1 MLTARL
7 AAFEI
12 RYQLRNPVFWVS
24 TAIFFLLGFG
34 LSASDNV
41 SFGAPGAVNENSP
54 FTVTLATAVF
64 ATFYLF
70 VITAFVA
77 NAVVRDDATGF
88 GPMIRATPVGRTSF
102 LAGRF
107 VGGLVI
113 AILGYIAI
121 PAGIALGAAMPWVD
135 PETVGPNSF
144 ALYAWPFLVI
154 AIPNLILSAALL
166 FSLATLTRSM
176 LASYIGVLVLVMG
189 YLTVNIV
196 LSADPSWQDTVARYE
211 PLGTGAI
218 GEVSRYWTATEM
230 NTKPIPLE
238 GNLLFNRI
246 FVLGLSVLFL
256 GIAWARFSMTERAP
270 SRWRQRRLA
279 RQAEAEAAPIR
290 APATSIRPAA
300 IPGMEPAPEREAYNP
315 LAATRSFGF
324 GHALAS
330 FWLRLRAEVMF
341 VLKSPGLIVL
351 LLISVAFAALNLI
364 FSETIYGT
372 PSYPLTANVI
382 ETVIGSA
389 SLFSLIIAVFYGGEL
404 VWRERDVKIGEIIDA
419 TPVPAW
425 AMFVPKILAIFAVLL
440 AMAFAGMAT
449 GVIYQLGKGAGSIDY
464 GLYLSAYV
472 VPQSIDLLLI
482 AVLAVFFQVL
492 SPNKYLGW
500 GLFLVWFLVRIFMSN
515 LGYSNILYNFGSG
528 PAEPLSDMN
537 GTGGFWVGAAIARAY
552 WACFGVVLLVIAHW
566 AWPRGTVVAV
576 VPRLKGIARRTSL
589 ASGGIAL
596 AAIAGMVGTGLVI
609 HRNITEL
616 NRYETSDEAEAR
628 LAELE
633 RKYLK
638 YESLPRPVITDVVF
652 NVDIFPDERRMKVVG
667 GYAMRN
673 DSGVPITE
681 LHVRQGD
688 DGVVFTRLDIPGAKL
703 VSHDKRHAYRIY
715 RFDTPLAPGATAR
728 LDFASDTWRRGFAN
742 SGAATDIV
750 DNGTFVNNF
759 TFAPLVGMSRQG
771 LLQDRTARRRQG
783 LPAELRTPKLED
795 TSAQDENYVRADW
808 VNSRITVSTAA
819 DQVPI
824 APGNKISDKVE
835 GGRRIAVF
843 QSPAPILNFFSVQSA
858 RYAVAEEQ
866 VGPVLLSVYYDPK
879 HDWNVPAMQKAL
891 KTSLAYF
898 ERNFGPYQFGYARI
912 IEFPGY
918 QSFAQAFAGTM
929 PYSESIGFAADV
941 RDPETIDYVSYVTAH
956 ELGHQ
961 YWAHQLIGADMQ
973 GSTLLSETL
982 AQYSALMVMKELY
995 GEDKIRRFLKF
1006 ELDRYLAGRKG
1017 DPLPEQPL
1025 IRVENQQHIH
1035 YRKGSLVMY
1044 LLQHRLG
1051 EDAVNRALSRL
1062 VARYKFKGAPFP
1074 RSLDLIAELRK
1085 EAKTPEDQALITD
1098 LFETI
1103 TIYDLKAEAAT
1114 SKQRA
1119 DGKWVTRITIDAGKF
1134 YADGKGVETPAKL
1147 AERIEVGAF
1156 MARPGTGAF
1165 AKTDVLAMQPHVV
1178 RTGEQVV
1185 EVVTVRKPAFVG
1197 VDPYNFYIDRNSD
1210 DNLVAVD

>member
-24 TAIFFLLGFG
+24 VAIFFLLGFG

-54 FTVTLATAVF
+54 YTVTLATAVF

-77 NAVVRDDATGF
+77 NAVVRDDATKF
-88 GPMIRATPVGRTSF
+88 GPMIRATPVGRSSF

-107 VGGLVI
+107 IGGLVI
-113 AILGYIAI
+113 AILGYVAI

-135 PETVGPNSF
+135 AETVGPNSF

-154 AIPNLILSAALL
+154 AVPNLILSAAFL

-189 YLTVNIV
+189 YLAVNII
-196 LSADPSWQDTVARYE
+196 LSADPSMQDVVARYE

-218 GEVSRYWTATEM
+218 SEVSRYWTAAEM
-230 NTKPIPLE
+230 NTRAVPLE

-246 FVLGLSVLFL
+246 FVLGLSAVFL

-270 SRWRQRRLA
+270 SRWQLRRLA
-279 RQAEAEAAPIR
+279 KQAAKSAKAERVAPR
-290 APATSIRPAA
+290 SLTAPV
-300 IPGMEPAPEREAYNP
+300 
-315 LAATRSFGF
+315 TRNFGF
-324 GHALAS
+324 GHALSA

-341 VLKSPGLIVL
+341 VIKSPGLIVL
-351 LLISVAFAALNLI
+351 LLISVAFAALNLV

-389 SLFSLIIAVFYGGEL
+389 SLFSLIVAVFYGGEL
-404 VWRERDVKIGEIIDA
+404 VWRERDVKMGEIIDA

-440 AMAFAGMAT
+440 AMALAGMAT
-449 GVIYQLGKGAGSIDY
+449 GVLYQLGKGAGSIDY
-464 GLYLSAYV
+464 GLYLAAYV
-472 VPQSIDLLLI
+472 IPQSIDLLLL

-492 SPNKYLGW
+492 SPNKYVGW
-500 GLFLVWFLVRIFMSN
+500 GLFLVWFLARIFMSN
-515 LGYSNILYNFGSG
+515 LGYSNILYNFSG
-528 PAEPLSDMN
+528 GPSEPLSDMN
-537 GTGGFWVGAAIARAY
+537 GTGGFWVGGAIARTY
-552 WACFGVVLLVIAHW
+552 WAAFGVLLLVFAHW

-576 VPRLKGIARRTSL
+576 VPRLKGIARRATL
-589 ASGGIAL
+589 ASGGIAV
-596 AAIAGMVGTGLVI
+596 AAIAVMVGTGVVI

-616 NRYETSDEAEAR
+616 NTFETSDEAEAR
-628 LAELE
+628 QAEYE

-638 YESLPRPVITDVVF
+638 YETLPRPVITDVVF
-652 NVDIFPDERRMKVVG
+652 DVAIYPDQRRMKVTG
-667 GYAMRN
+667 GYALRN
-673 DSGVPITE
+673 DSGVPISE

-688 DGVVFTRLDIPGAKL
+688 DGAEFTRLDIAGAKL
-703 VSHDKRHAYRIY
+703 ASHDKRHFHRIY

-728 LDFASDTWRRGFAN
+728 LDFVADIWRRGFAN

-750 DNGTFVNNF
+750 DNGTFVNNT
-759 TFAPLVGMSRQG
+759 TFAPIIGMDRRG
-771 LLQDRTARRRQG
+771 LLTDRTARRRQG
-783 LPAELRTPKLED
+783 LPAELRMPKLED
-795 TSAQDENYVRADW
+795 TSAQRESYTRTDW

-866 VGPVLLSVYYDPK
+866 VGPVLLSVYHDPR
-879 HDWNVPAMQKAL
+879 HAWNVPAMQKAMT
-891 KTSLAYF
+891 TSLAYY

-918 QSFAQAFAGTM
+918 DSFAQAFAGTM

-941 RDPETIDYVSYVTAH
+941 RDPEVIDYVSYVTAH
-956 ELGHQ
+956 EVGHQ
-961 YWAHQLIGADMQ
+961 YWAHQVIGADMQ

-1006 ELDRYLAGRKG
+1006 ELDRYLSGRKG

-1025 IRVENQQHIH
+1025 YRVENQQHIH

-1051 EDAVNRALSRL
+1051 EDAVNRALARL
-1062 VARYKFKGAPFP
+1062 VATYKFKGAPYP

-1103 TIYDLKAEAAT
+1103 TIYDLKAKSAT
-1114 SKQRA
+1114 STKRA

-1134 YADGKGVETPAKL
+1134 TATGKGVETPAKL

-1156 MARPGTGAF
+1156 TARPGTGAF
-1165 AKTDVLAMQPHVV
+1165 AKADVLAMQRYPV
-1178 RTGEQVV
+1178 RAGSQVV
-1185 EVVTVRKPAFVG
+1185 EIVTAKKPAFAG
-1197 VDPYNFYIDRNSD
+1197 VDPYNFYIDRDSD

>member
-24 TAIFFLLGFG
+24 VAIFFLMGFG

-41 SFGAPGAVNENSP
+41 SFGSPGAVNENSP

-77 NAVVRDDATGF
+77 NAVVRDDTTGF

-107 VGGLVI
+107 LGGLVI
-113 AILGYIAI
+113 AILGYVAI

-144 ALYAWPFLVI
+144 ALYAWPFAVI

-166 FSLATLTRSM
+166 FTLATLTRLM

-196 LSADPSWQDTVARYE
+196 LSADPSYQDVLARYE

-218 GEVSRYWTATEM
+218 GEVSRYWTAAEM
-230 NTKPIPLE
+230 NTRAVPLE

-246 FVLGLSVLFL
+246 FVLGLSALFL
-256 GIAWARFSMTERAP
+256 AIAWLRFSMTERAP

-279 RQAEAEAAPIR
+279 KQAARSAKAESVRPRALTGPI
-290 APATSIRPAA
+290 
-300 IPGMEPAPEREAYNP
+300 
-315 LAATRSFGF
+315 TRRFGL
-324 GHALAS
+324 GHALAT

-341 VLKSPGLIVL
+341 VLKSPGLVVL
-351 LLISVAFAALNLI
+351 LLISIAFAALNLI
-364 FSETIYGT
+364 FAETIFGT
-372 PSYPLTANVI
+372 PSYPLTATVI
-382 ETVIGSA
+382 TTVIGSA
-389 SLFSLIIAVFYGGEL
+389 SLFSLIVAVFYGGEL
-404 VWRERDVKIGEIIDA
+404 VWRERDVKMAEIIDA

-425 AMFVPKILAIFAVLL
+425 AMFVPKIIAIFAVLL
-440 AMAFAGMAT
+440 AMALAGMAT
-449 GVIYQLGKGAGSIDY
+449 GVLYQLGKGTGSIDL

-472 VPQSIDLLLI
+472 VPQSIDLLLV

-492 SPNKYLGW
+492 SPNKYVGW
-500 GLFLVWFLVRIFMSN
+500 GLFLVWFLARIFMSN
-515 LGYSNILYNFGSG
+515 LGYSNILYNFGGG
-528 PAEPLSDMN
+528 PSEPLSDMN
-537 GTGGFWVGAAIARAY
+537 DTGGFWVGGAIARAY
-552 WACFGVVLLVIAHW
+552 WACFGVLLLVFAHW

-576 VPRLKGIARRTSL
+576 VPRLRGVARRASL

-596 AAIAGMVGTGLVI
+596 AAIAGMIGTGLVI
-609 HRNITEL
+609 HRNISEL

-628 LAELE
+628 LAEFE

-638 YESLPRPVITDVVF
+638 YESLPRPVVTDVVF
-652 NVDIFPDERRMKVVG
+652 DVAIFPDERRMKVTG
-667 GYAMRN
+667 HYEMRN

-688 DGVVFTRLDIPGAKL
+688 DDVVFTRLDIAGAKL
-703 VSHDKRHAYRIY
+703 ASHDKRHAYRIY

-759 TFAPLVGMSRQG
+759 TLAPVVGMSRQD

-783 LPAELRTPKLED
+783 LPAELRMAKLED
-795 TSAQDENYVRADW
+795 IRAQRENYTRSDW

-824 APGNKISDKVE
+824 APGNKISDRIE
-835 GGRRIAVF
+835 GDRRIAVF
-843 QSPAPILNFFSVQSA
+843 RSPAPILNFFSVQSA

-866 VGPVLLSVYYDPK
+866 VGPVLLSVYHDPR
-879 HDWNVPAMQKAL
+879 HAWNVPAMQRAL
-891 KTSLAYF
+891 KTSLAYY

-956 ELGHQ
+956 EVAHQ

-982 AQYSALMVMKELY
+982 SQYSALMVMKQLY

-1006 ELDRYLAGRKG
+1006 ELDRYLQDRKG

-1025 IRVENQQHIH
+1025 YRVENQQHIH

-1062 VARYKFKGAPFP
+1062 VATYRFKGAPYP

-1085 EAKTPEDQALITD
+1085 EARTPEDQALITD
-1098 LFETI
+1098 LFEKI
-1103 TIYDLKAEAAT
+1103 TIYDLKAREAT
-1114 SKQRA
+1114 STRRA
-1119 DGKWVTRITIDAGKF
+1119 DGKWVTRITIEAGKF
-1134 YADGKGVETPAKL
+1134 TADGKGVETPARL

-1156 MARPGTGAF
+1156 TARPGTGAF
-1165 AKTDVLAMQPHVV
+1165 AKTNVLSMQRYPLQAG
-1178 RTGEQVV
+1178 RQVV
-1185 EVVTVRKPAFVG
+1185 EVVTSQKPAFAG
-1197 VDPYNFYIDRNSD
+1197 VDPYNFYIDRDSD
-1210 DNLVAVD
+1210 DNLVAVN